1 MTNKLMERC
10 SITLAFWE
18 RQIKI
23 TISLCT
29 SQNGFKNVTSANAG
43 KDEKLDYLY
52 IVGGHLKSYN
62 DSGK

>member
-43 KDEKLDYLY
+43 KDEKLDYL
-52 IVGGHLKSYN
+52 
-62 DSGK
+62 